1 MKDIEN
7 QNSVLE
13 TNCRDKNLE
22 DKIKEATSYGGF
34 STASEK
40 DLKFSTSSLSKA
52 QNLMKDVENQ
62 NGVSQTNSR
71 DNYLQDD
78 MKEFSS
84 CGGFSTASGKDLNFS
99 TSSQKKKIPYK
110 HRHL

>member
-1 MKDIEN
+1 
-7 QNSVLE
+7 
-13 TNCRDKNLE
+13 
-22 DKIKEATSYGGF
+22 
-34 STASEK
+34 
-40 DLKFSTSSLSKA
+40 
-52 QNLMKDVENQ
+52 MKDVENQ

-84 CGGFSTASGKDLNFS
+84 CGGFSTASGKDLNFKIFDLF
-99 TSSQKKKIPYK
+99 QKKKIPYK